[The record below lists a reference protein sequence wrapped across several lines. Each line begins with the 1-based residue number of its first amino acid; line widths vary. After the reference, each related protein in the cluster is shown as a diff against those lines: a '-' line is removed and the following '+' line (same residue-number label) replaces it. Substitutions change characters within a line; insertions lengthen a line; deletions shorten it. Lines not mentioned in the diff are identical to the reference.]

1 MSNAEVYQAVTDRM
15 IAQLEAGTVPWQR
28 PWVAGTGRP
37 RSMTTR
43 KPYQG
48 INVLLLGLTAMER
61 GYTSPWW
68 GTMNQVNELGGRV
81 RKGQNKANGCGA
93 TVIYLWKSVTKT
105 RAGDDGEPVTTRF
118 PVARAFY
125 VFNADQCEGLP
136 ERFYPQPGAEPEIMP
151 EPESILADYT
161 SGMNGP
167 ELAYGGDSAHYQP
180 GPDLLTL
187 PVRAAFADSEKF
199 YAVAFHEVTHST
211 GHASR
216 CGREG
221 LVNFDHFGSERY
233 AREELTAEMGSAML
247 CAIAGIETAFANSA
261 AYIAS
266 WLRALRD
273 DRTLVS
279 RAATEA
285 GRAVDYILAA
295 GAATETADD
304 AELVAA

>member
-28 PWVAGTGRP
+28 PWTPGTGRP
-37 RSMTTR
+37 RSMSTR
-43 KPYQG
+43 EPYHG
-48 INVLLLGLTAMER
+48 VNVLLLGLTAMER
-61 GYTSPWW
+61 GYSSPWW
-68 GTMNQVNELGGRV
+68 GTMHQVNELGGHV

-93 TVIYLWKSVTKT
+93 TVIYLWKTAGKT
-105 RAGDDGEPVTTRF
+105 RDGDDGEPVTSRF
-118 PVARAFY
+118 LIARAFY

-136 ERFYPQPGAEPEIMP
+136 ERFYPQPGSEPEVMP
-151 EPESILADYT
+151 EPETILDGYL
-161 SGMNGP
+161 GNGGP
-167 ELAYGGDSAHYQP
+167 SLAYGGDSAHYQP

-187 PVRAAFADSEKF
+187 PPRAAFADSEKF
-199 YAVAFHEVTHST
+199 YATAFHEMTHST
-211 GHASR
+211 GHPSR
-216 CGREG
+216 CNREG

-247 CAIAGIETAFANSA
+247 CAITGIETMFDNSA

-266 WLRALRD
+266 WLQALRD

-285 GRAVDYILAA
+285 GRAVDWILAA

-304 AELVAA
+304 AELAAA